1 MKIAIVY
8 ICTGKYDRFFG
19 DFYES
24 SENLFIPGS
33 GKTYFVW
40 TDSELESFNKP
51 NVIKTHQEKLGWPFD
66 TLMRFNMFVTRRE
79 ELLEFD
85 YVFFFNANMK
95 ILKEMSSLDV
105 LPTIEDNWLVSVE
118 HPGYPDSRGPLES
131 RIESTAYI
139 NPLTNTQYRQGCLF
153 GGASKEFINMIDE
166 LDRNVSID
174 LEKDIIAIWH
184 DESHMNRYFVDNK
197 PKTLKPNYAY
207 PENWQFNGE
216 KICIQI
222 DKSKYPGGH
231 QELRS

>member
-1 MKIAIVY
+1 
-8 ICTGKYDRFFG
+8 
-19 DFYES
+19 
-24 SENLFIPGS
+24 
-33 GKTYFVW
+33 
-40 TDSELESFNKP
+40 
-51 NVIKTHQEKLGWPFD
+51 
-66 TLMRFNMFVTRRE
+66 
-79 ELLEFD
+79 
-85 YVFFFNANMK
+85 
-95 ILKEMSSLDV
+95 
-105 LPTIEDNWLVSVE
+105 
-118 HPGYPDSRGPLES
+118 
-131 RIESTAYI
+131 
-139 NPLTNTQYRQGCLF
+139 
-153 GGASKEFINMIDE
+153 MIDE